1 MTDNSEKQNNEREI
15 SAKRYSELKQKL
27 SFGNSILSF
36 LIILIIFI
44 SGLSRE
50 LEKISLNFSDNIYIA
65 LLIFVALVSVLEGVF
80 TFPMSFYS
88 GFILEHKYKL
98 SNQTLFSYFK
108 EDLKGL
114 AVGIVLGVP
123 LLLVFFYILKNYPD
137 SWWYILGLFLF
148 FFSILLAR
156 ISPVIIFPLFY
167 KFKPVENE
175 SLNNK
180 IISLCKKTGVTV
192 EGIFTFD
199 MSKDTKKANAAFT
212 GMGKSKRIIL
222 GDTLL
227 QNFSEDEIE
236 SIFAHELGHYK
247 MKHIRKLLLV
257 STVLSFTGL
266 YLTSF
271 IYSKTLILLNI
282 ENLYTLSVLPLL
294 FLYLSTF
301 YFLISP
307 LSNFISRKFEW
318 QADEYALETCADNNN
333 FASALEKLSLQN
345 LSDKYPKKWI
355 EIFFHSHPSL
365 GKRIEFAKNFIKQ

>member
-1 MTDNSEKQNNEREI
+1 MTDYPEEQNKELEI
-15 SAKRYSELKQKL
+15 PAKKYSELKHKL
-27 SFGNSILSF
+27 SFGNSLLSF

-44 SGLSRE
+44 SGLSRT
-50 LEKISLNFSDNIYIA
+50 LERISVNFSDNIYIA
-65 LLIFVALVSVLEGVF
+65 FLVFVVFVAVLEGIL
-80 TFPMSFYS
+80 TFPLSFYS
-88 GFILEHKYKL
+88 GYILEHKYNL

-108 EDLKGL
+108 EDLKGV

-123 LLLVFFYILKNYPD
+123 LLLVFFYILKNYPY
-137 SWWYILGLFLF
+137 SWWFILGLFLF
-148 FFSILLAR
+148 FFSVLMAR
-156 ISPVIIFPLFY
+156 IAPVIIFPLFY

-247 MKHIRKLLLV
+247 MKHILKLMFT
-257 STVLSFTGL
+257 STVLSFAGL

-271 IYSKTLILLNI
+271 FYSQTLISLHI

-294 FLYLSTF
+294 FLYLSAF
-301 YFLISP
+301 YFLVSP

-318 QADEYALETCADNNN
+318 QADKYALETCKDNNN
-333 FASALEKLSLQN
+333 FASALEKLSSQN
-345 LSDKYPKKWI
+345 LSDKYPNKWI

-365 GKRIEFAKNFIKQ
+365 GKRIEFARNFKKQ

>member
-1 MTDNSEKQNNEREI
+1 MKVNPEYENKNPEI

-27 SFGNSILSF
+27 SFGNSLLSF
-36 LIILIIFI
+36 LIILFIFI
-44 SGLSRE
+44 SSLSWE
-50 LEKISLNFSDNIYIA
+50 LEKVSVNFSDNIYIA
-65 LLIFVALVSVLEGVF
+65 FLIFVALIAVLDGIL
-80 TFPMSFYS
+80 TFPLSFYS
-88 GFILEHKYKL
+88 GYILEHKYNL

-114 AVGIVLGVP
+114 AVGTVLGVP
-123 LLLVFFYILKNYPD
+123 VLLVFYYILRNYPNG
-137 SWWYILGLFLF
+137 WWYITGIFLF
-148 FFSILLAR
+148 FFSVLLAR
-156 ISPVIIFPLFY
+156 IAPVIIFPLFY

-180 IISLCKKTGVTV
+180 INSLCKKTGVTV

-247 MKHIRKLLLV
+247 MKHILKLMFA
-257 STVLSFTGL
+257 STVFSFAGL
-266 YLTSF
+266 YLISF
-271 IYSKTLILLNI
+271 IYSNTLVLLHV
-282 ENLYTLSVLPLL
+282 ENLYNLSVLPLL
-294 FLYLSTF
+294 FIYLSAF
-301 YFLISP
+301 YFFVSP

-318 QADEYALETCADNNN
+318 QADKYALETCSDNNN

-345 LSDKYPKKWI
+345 LSDKNPKKWI
-355 EIFFHSHPSL
+355 EILFHSHPSL
-365 GKRIEFAKNFIKQ
+365 GKRIEYAKNFKK

>member
-1 MTDNSEKQNNEREI
+1 MTDNPEEQNKNPEI

-27 SFGNSILSF
+27 SFGNSLLSF
-36 LIILIIFI
+36 LIILFIFI

-50 LEKISLNFSDNIYIA
+50 LEKVSVNLSDNIYIA
-65 LLIFVALVSVLEGVF
+65 FLIFVASIAVLDGIL
-80 TFPMSFYS
+80 TFPLSFYS
-88 GFILEHKYKL
+88 GYILEHKYNL

-114 AVGIVLGVP
+114 AVGMVLGVP
-123 LLLVFFYILKNYPD
+123 VLLVFYYILRNYPHG
-137 SWWYILGLFLF
+137 WWYITGIFLF
-148 FFSILLAR
+148 FFSVLLAR
-156 ISPVIIFPLFY
+156 VAPVIIFPLFY
-167 KFKPVENE
+167 KFKPVENQ

-192 EGIFTFD
+192 GGIFTFD

-247 MKHIRKLLLV
+247 MKHILKLMFA
-257 STVLSFTGL
+257 STVFSFAGL
-266 YLTSF
+266 YLISF
-271 IYSKTLILLNI
+271 IYSNTLILLHVDK
-282 ENLYTLSVLPLL
+282 LYTLSALPLL
-294 FLYLSTF
+294 LLYLSAF
-301 YFLISP
+301 YFLVSP

-318 QADEYALETCADNNN
+318 QADKYALETCSDNNN

-345 LSDKYPKKWI
+345 LSDKNPKKWI
-355 EIFFHSHPSL
+355 EILFHSHPSL
-365 GKRIEFAKNFIKQ
+365 GKRIEYARNFNKQ